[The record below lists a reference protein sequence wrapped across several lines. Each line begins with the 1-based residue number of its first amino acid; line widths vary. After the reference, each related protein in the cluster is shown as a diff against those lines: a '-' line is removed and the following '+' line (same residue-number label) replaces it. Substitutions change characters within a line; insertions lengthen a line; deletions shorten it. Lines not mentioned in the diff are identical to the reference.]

1 MRWDPSFFRR
11 SPLFWPV
18 ASAAASLEKCE
29 RWPEPD
35 ELTKMFVGE
44 PPVRF
49 EYARPK
55 PRRRPSSPEVRYDA
69 RIAIARRVPTRP
81 ESWHDVFNALVWA
94 SFPRAKLALH
104 ERQHRTISARLGDD
118 GRLPGGRTSEQD
130 AIAMLDEGGVVLV
143 CVRNQRFLV
152 DSAMA
157 RGTSRE
163 LARLVGNAVAS
174 VILFGHGIYEGL
186 ARKRLPRVRAAA
198 YVVEVDAIDADS
210 ASRVHTAD
218 VSLAALLSRPDP
230 IDRTAFASLA
240 IDEHIADGATFSGSS
255 RTVTAVGTHE
265 DV

>member
-1 MRWDPSFFRR
+1 
-11 SPLFWPV
+11 
-18 ASAAASLEKCE
+18 
-29 RWPEPD
+29 
-35 ELTKMFVGE
+35 
-44 PPVRF
+44 
-49 EYARPK
+49 
-55 PRRRPSSPEVRYDA
+55 
-69 RIAIARRVPTRP
+69 
-81 ESWHDVFNALVWA
+81 VFNALVWA

-143 CVRNQRFLV
+143 CVRNQRSLV

-255 RTVTAVGTHE
+255 RAVTAVDTHE

>member
-18 ASAAASLEKCE
+18 APAAASLEKCE

-35 ELTKMFVGE
+35 ELTKMFAGE

-49 EYARPK
+49 ECARPK

-104 ERQHRTISARLGDD
+104 ERQHRTISARLSDD
-118 GRLPGGRTSEQD
+118 GRLPGARTSEQD
-130 AIAMLDEGGVVLV
+130 ALAMLDEGGVVLV
-143 CVRNQRFLV
+143 CVRNQRSLV
-152 DSAMA
+152 ESAMA

-163 LARLVGNAVAS
+163 LSRLVGNAVAS
-174 VILFGHGIYEGL
+174 VILFGHGIYESL
-186 ARKRLPRVRAAA
+186 ARKGLARVRAAA
-198 YVVEVDAIDADS
+198 YVVEVDSIDADA

-218 VSLAALLSRPDP
+218 VALSALLLRPDP

-240 IDEHIADGATFSGSS
+240 IDEHIADGDLSQATPGAILDGA
-255 RTVTAVGTHE
+255 R
-265 DV
+265 